1 MRNPDEII
9 QSFEDFKNLSQQ
21 EKDFFIFQSL
31 HKLSSGIEAFLHNFS
46 MEILDKRFDAKYA
59 FKHIEKEVE
68 NLREEIKKYDVDCE
82 KRVDLMKLEIK
93 TTEENANKR
102 FAEKRVEYILYAMIG
117 LILVA
122 FIGALITQSFK

>member
-46 MEILDKRFDAKYA
+46 LEILDKRFDAKYA

-68 NLREEIKKYDVDCE
+68 NLREEIKKCGNDYDN
-82 KRVDLMKLEIK
+82 RITLIK
-93 TTEENANKR
+93 KDIETTEEKASIR
-102 FAEKRVEYILYAMIG
+102 FAEKRVEYILYGMIG
-117 LILVA
+117 LILLA
-122 FIGALITQSFK
+122 FFGALIAQTLK